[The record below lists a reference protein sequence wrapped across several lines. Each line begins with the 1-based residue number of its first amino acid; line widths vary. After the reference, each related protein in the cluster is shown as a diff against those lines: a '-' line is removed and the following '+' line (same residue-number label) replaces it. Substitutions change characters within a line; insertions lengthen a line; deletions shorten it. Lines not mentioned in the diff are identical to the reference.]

1 MTTFHSRPSD
11 CNRRT
16 RKNENAGTF
25 NFMSQIASSIC
36 TVAIMKPEKS
46 DAIIFTSRCIRSS
59 LVNNFMRGQ
68 ALLLSKA
75 KFFRLATGSP
85 MIQRNPARRS
95 RDGRKPSG
103 RTSGEMSRVL
113 SVQFF
118 GSSRAV
124 TTTMPP
130 SVRQDDSQDNLP
142 WDKQCPRQKIARQL
156 AICPDNIR
164 AAVHATANAMSHER
178 LAGFSASAFNCHIQ
192 RL

>member
-68 ALLLSKA
+68 ALLLNFVR
-75 KFFRLATGSP
+75 FFRLAQISP
-85 MIQRNPARRS
+85 MSQRRPAWRS
-95 RDGRKPSG
+95 RDGRESSG
-103 RTSGEMSRVL
+103 KKSGKMSRVKFAQHP
-113 SVQFF
+113 VI
-118 GSSRAV
+118 GRAV
-124 TTTMPP
+124 AAAIPLN
-130 SVRQDDSQDNLP
+130 VCQDDSQDNSDMDAQP
-142 WDKQCPRQKIARQL
+142 PRRKLARQF
-156 AICPDNIR
+156 AGWSCNDH
-164 AAVHATANAMSHER
+164 AVVHATTNATTREQ
-178 LAGFSASAFNCHIQ
+178 LAGFSPTAFNHLIQ